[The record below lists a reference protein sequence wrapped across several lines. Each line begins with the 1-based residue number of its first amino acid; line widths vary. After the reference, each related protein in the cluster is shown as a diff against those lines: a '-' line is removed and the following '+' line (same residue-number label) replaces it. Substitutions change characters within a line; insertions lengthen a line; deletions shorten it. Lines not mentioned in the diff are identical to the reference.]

1 MNETRPLALPT
12 IAVLIVAFALVG
24 PVLSM
29 APLGV
34 APLLIAAA
42 VIATGT
48 ERVWGGRWPSPPFAA
63 TLAAI
68 ALIAWCALSLIWDIQ
83 PADGAR
89 KLVDLVITLASLLAV
104 LGLAPAMDDRQQR
117 HIAMALVAG
126 VSVGLIVL
134 CVETGFDFPLYR
146 AVMGSGDPRLI
157 GGVEAK
163 RATDALPLAVWPAA
177 LALVRLGK
185 MWLGAALA
193 VVFTGTCAVLT
204 ASSATLGMAVSL
216 VVLVLA
222 VLSVVW
228 TRRLLA
234 LAVILAFALII
245 PGSIY
250 AYRAGASTSHMVKAS
265 GRHRTEIW
273 DFAARKSLDRP
284 LFGHGFNS
292 SRFVPNDGEVSQFLG
307 PGHPI
312 IPLHPHNG
320 YLQIWLELG
329 AAGVLIVGGALFTML
344 RATVCWPTTSSRFT
358 LAGYAAALVVAGLA
372 FGIWQTWWM
381 ATLAFS
387 VAAYRI
393 VAMRPGVSGQTS

>member
-1 MNETRPLALPT
+1 MNERRALAAPT
-12 IAVLIVAFALVG
+12 IAVLIAAFALVG
-24 PVLSM
+24 PILSM

-42 VIATGT
+42 VLATVS
-48 ERVWGGRWPSPPFAA
+48 ERIWGGRWPSPPLAA
-63 TLAAI
+63 TLLSI
-68 ALIAWCALSLIWDIQ
+68 ALIAWCALSLVWDIQ
-83 PADGAR
+83 PADGAH
-89 KLVDLVITLASLLAV
+89 KLVDLVLILASLLAL
-104 LGLAPAMDDRQQR
+104 LGLASALDDSQQR
-117 HIAMALVAG
+117 KIALALVGG
-126 VSVGLIVL
+126 VSVGLILL
-134 CVETGFDFPLYR
+134 CIETGFDFPLYR

-163 RATDALPLAVWPAA
+163 RATDALPLAIWPAA

-185 MWLGAALA
+185 MWLGAILA
-193 VVFTGTCAVLT
+193 IVFTGACAVLT

-222 VLSVVW
+222 GLSVIW
-228 TRRLLA
+228 TRRILA
-234 LAVILAFALII
+234 LAVLLAFALVI

-250 AYRAGASTSHMVKAS
+250 AYRAGASTSHLVKAS

-284 LFGHGFNS
+284 LFGHGFNA
-292 SRFVPNDGEVSQFLG
+292 SRSVPNDGEVSQFLG

-329 AAGVLIVGGALFTML
+329 AVGVLIVAVALLTML
-344 RATVCWPTTSSRFT
+344 RATIRWPATSSRFA

-393 VAMRPGVSGQTS
+393 VALRPGASGQIL

>member
-1 MNETRPLALPT
+1 MTEIRGLASPT
-12 IAVLIVAFALVG
+12 LAVLIVAIALVG

-29 APLGV
+29 APLGM

-42 VIATGT
+42 VLATGT
-48 ERVWGGRWPSPPFAA
+48 ERVWGGRWPAFPLAG
-63 TLAAI
+63 TLLSL
-68 ALIAWCALSLIWDIQ
+68 ALLVWCALSLAWDIQ

-89 KLVDLVITLASLLAV
+89 KLIDLVFTFGSVLTL
-104 LGLAPAMDDRQQR
+104 LGFAAAMDDRQQR
-117 HIAMALVAG
+117 RIALALVAG
-126 VSVGLIVL
+126 VSVGLILL
-134 CVETGFDFPLYR
+134 CIETGFDFPLYR
-146 AVMGSGDPRLI
+146 LVMGNGDPRLV

-185 MWLGAALA
+185 AWLGAALV
-193 VVFTGTCAVLT
+193 VVFTGACAVLT

-234 LAVILAFALII
+234 LAVVLAFALVI

-292 SRFVPNDGEVSQFLG
+292 SRFVPNGGEVSQFLG

-329 AAGVLIVGGALFTML
+329 AVGVLLVGGLLLTML
-344 RATVCWPTTSSRFT
+344 RAVGQWPIISSRFA

-387 VAAYRI
+387 VAAYKI
-393 VAMRPGVSGQTS
+393 VATRPGASGHTS

>member
-1 MNETRPLALPT
+1 MSESRPLASPT
-12 IAVLIVAFALVG
+12 IAILIAAFALVG

-48 ERVWGGRWPSPPFAA
+48 ERVWGGRWPSPPLAA
-63 TLAAI
+63 TLPAV
-68 ALIAWCALSLIWDIQ
+68 ALIVWCAVSLIWDIQ
-83 PADGAR
+83 PADGVR
-89 KLVDLVITLASLLAV
+89 KLVDLAITLASLLAL
-104 LGLAPAMDDRQQR
+104 LGFAAAMDDGQQR
-117 HIAMALVAG
+117 QVAMALAGGVA
-126 VSVGLIVL
+126 VGLILL
-134 CVETGFDFPLYR
+134 CIETGFDFPLYR

-185 MWLGAALA
+185 MWFGAALV

-216 VVLVLA
+216 VILVLA
-222 VLSVVW
+222 MLSVVW
-228 TRRLLA
+228 TRRVLA
-234 LAVILAFALII
+234 LAVILTFALII

-292 SRFVPNDGEVSQFLG
+292 SRSVPNDGEVSQFLG

-329 AAGVLIVGGALFTML
+329 AVGVLIVGAALLTML
-344 RATVCWPTTSSRFT
+344 RSTARWPTTSSRFA

-393 VAMRPGVSGQTS
+393 VAMRPGASGQTS